1 MKKKAYKNFQIQYG
15 NSLMINDTHN
25 YEYNCSFYGC
35 DSICRCGKI
44 VNLNITKVDFGLQYL
59 YTRKNYK
66 DKAGKNREK
75 NYPLSTIEKYCID
88 RLLRIYRAYDK
99 DLYTLNVCRGYY
111 GEEISG
117 FDFINYDK
125 MLDSINI
132 LLEKETDIEKIRHV
146 LFEEYSYVLDT
157 IEDFTVVDVDK
168 ISLDKIIFNKDYVSR
183 LKKTFDYNSYNFE
196 TGIPVGVVKCL
207 NDEYFLVDGYHRFLS
222 MKGKIEDASYIII
235 SQDALRTV
243 H

>member
-1 MKKKAYKNFQIQYG
+1 
-15 NSLMINDTHN
+15 MINDTHD
-25 YEYNCSFYGC
+25 YEYNCSSYGC

-44 VNLNITKVDFGLQYL
+44 VDLNITKVDFGLQYL

-66 DKAGKNREK
+66 DKADRNREK
-75 NYPLSTIEKYCID
+75 NYTLSTIEKYCID

-99 DLYTLNVCRGYY
+99 DLYTLNVCDGYY
-111 GEEISG
+111 GEEIDG

-157 IEDFTVVDVDK
+157 IEDFTVADVYK

-183 LKKTFDYNSYNFE
+183 LKKTFDYNSYNFD

-207 NDEYFLVDGYHRFLS
+207 NGEYILVDGYHRFLS
-222 MKGKIEDASYIII
+222 LKEKSKDASYVII
-235 SQDALRTV
+235 SRDALRTV